1 MSSSK
6 VFGDVDAHEEQ
17 GDLPAVERQPVD
29 VRPGHLP
36 ALDNGQGQGEVGVV
50 VGRCSGHGL
59 RQVRGIRVD
68 RLTSLRQFVND
79 HCPAVHP
86 YRRLRAHDPISA
98 GTFWKKIYDMV

>member
-29 VRPGHLP
+29 VGPGHLP

-50 VGRCSGHGL
+50 VGGRSGHGL
-59 RQVRGIRVD
+59 RQVRGIRIEW
-68 RLTSLRQFVND
+68 LTTL
-79 HCPAVHP
+79 C
-86 YRRLRAHDPISA
+86 
-98 GTFWKKIYDMV
+98 

>member
-6 VFGDVDAHEEQ
+6 VLGDVDAHEEQ

-29 VRPGHLP
+29 VGPGHLP
-36 ALDNGQGQGEVGVV
+36 ALDDGRGQGEVGVV
-50 VGRCSGHGL
+50 VGGRSGHRL

-68 RLTSLRQFVND
+68 RLPTLCQFVND

-86 YRRLRAHDPISA
+86 YRRLCAHNPISA
-98 GTFWKKIYDMV
+98 GTFWKKLNDMV